1 MNDGYRGA
9 ECVEE
14 KREEER
20 AVLLEGPQEKQH
32 LWLLHDKLW
41 EGFLSD
47 CFLSKA
53 FPKCIKIRERD
64 RESLQ

>member
-1 MNDGYRGA
+1 M
-9 ECVEE
+9 EE

-20 AVLLEGPQEKQH
+20 AVLLEAPQEKQH

-47 CFLSKA
+47 
-53 FPKCIKIRERD
+53 
-64 RESLQ
+64 